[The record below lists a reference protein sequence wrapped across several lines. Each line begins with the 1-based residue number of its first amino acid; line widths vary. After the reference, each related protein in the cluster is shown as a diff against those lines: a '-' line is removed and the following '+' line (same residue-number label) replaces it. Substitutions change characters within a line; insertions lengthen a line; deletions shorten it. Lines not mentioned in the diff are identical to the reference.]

1 MDALRSRG
9 YPPLIHVRAPLIT
22 IVDDDASMRASLDNL
37 LRSVGF
43 RAQAFPSAESF
54 LQASPGGVDSAC
66 LILDVRMPG
75 MSGIELQERLAASRS
90 RVPIIFVTSHIDDD
104 VRARVLDAGAVAF
117 LYKPFREEELLDAID
132 GVLEKQP
139 QGGGS

>member
-1 MDALRSRG
+1 VV
-9 YPPLIHVRAPLIT
+9 PPLIT
-22 IVDDDASMRASLDNL
+22 IVDDDDSMRASLDNL
-37 LRSVGF
+37 VRSIGL

-54 LQASPGGVDSAC
+54 LASPGLETVC

-75 MSGIELQERLAASRS
+75 MSGLDLQQRLAASRA

-104 VRARVLDAGAVAF
+104 VRTRALEAGAVAF

-132 GVLEKQP
+132 GVLERRS
-139 QGGGS
+139 GGGGT

>member
-9 YPPLIHVRAPLIT
+9 YRPHIHVPAPLIT
-22 IVDDDASMRASLDNL
+22 IVDDDDSMRASLDNL

-54 LQASPGGVDSAC
+54 LHATSGLDTAC

-75 MSGIELQERLAASRS
+75 MSGLELQQQLTASRS
-90 RVPIIFVTSHIDDD
+90 RVPIIFVTSHIDDH
-104 VRARVLDAGAVAF
+104 VRTRALDAGAVAF
-117 LYKPFREEELLDAID
+117 LYKPFREEELLDAIEC
-132 GVLEKQP
+132 VLMKRPE
-139 QGGGS
+139 GGGS